1 MYYISTIVS
10 GIISVAGALIILVL
24 MVPVAIYLAPMGYAI
39 SRFLL

>member
-24 MVPVAIYLAPMGYAI
+24 AVLAVMYLVPM
-39 SRFLL
+39 

>member
-24 MVPVAIYLAPMGYAI
+24 AVLAVMYPAPM
-39 SRFLL
+39 